1 MLIKVK
7 RHRHGPVNVM
17 EIGTTD
23 HLDAMTNRVRWS
35 EVYHVLKKAQNK
47 TAFVFILLY

>member
-17 EIGTTD
+17 EIR
-23 HLDAMTNRVRWS
+23 LDAMTNRVRWS

-47 TAFVFILLY
+47 TAFVFIQLY